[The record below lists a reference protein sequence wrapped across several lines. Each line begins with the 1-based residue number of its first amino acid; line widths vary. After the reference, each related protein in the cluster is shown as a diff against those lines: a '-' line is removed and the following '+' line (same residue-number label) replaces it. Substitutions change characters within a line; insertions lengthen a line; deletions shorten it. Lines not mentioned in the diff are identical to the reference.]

1 LTLLRARGR
10 RTRRPVRQAVEHL
23 AGWYMSRSIQSYKY
37 LQTGELPPS
46 IVRDHLK
53 IAVAKLRVQHRRI
66 LDEMQRSI

>member
-1 LTLLRARGR
+1 
-10 RTRRPVRQAVEHL
+10 
-23 AGWYMSRSIQSYKY
+23 MSRSIQSYKY